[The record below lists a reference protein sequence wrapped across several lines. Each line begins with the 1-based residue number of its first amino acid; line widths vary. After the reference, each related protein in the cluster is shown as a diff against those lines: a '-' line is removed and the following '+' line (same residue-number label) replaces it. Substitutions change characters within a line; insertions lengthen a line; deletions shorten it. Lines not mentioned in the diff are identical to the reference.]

1 MRGIILAGG
10 KGTRL
15 YPITYSINKQIL
27 PIYDKPMIYYSL
39 SILMLSNIRDILI
52 LSTPES
58 LPVFRN
64 LLGDGSDLGCNF
76 SYLSQKSPKG
86 IAESFLLGEEFIDSH
101 KVALIL
107 GDNIFYGS
115 GFPKLLRKC
124 VDPDGAIIFGYHVQ
138 KPQEYGILELGKKNE
153 VISIQEKP
161 LNPKSNYA
169 VPGLYFYDSKVI
181 DYAKQI
187 KPSNRGELE
196 ITDINNL
203 YLQEK
208 KLNVKLLGRGIAW
221 LDTGT
226 FSSFMKASSFIQTI
240 EERQNVKI
248 GSIEEVA
255 YRMNYIDKPQ
265 LKNLALRFKKS
276 TYGEYLLSLTNG

>member
-1 MRGIILAGG
+1 M
-10 KGTRL
+10 
-15 YPITYSINKQIL
+15 
-27 PIYDKPMIYYSL
+27 
-39 SILMLSNIRDILI
+39 
-52 LSTPES
+52 
-58 LPVFRN
+58 
-64 LLGDGSDLGCNF
+64 
-76 SYLSQKSPKG
+76 
-86 IAESFLLGEEFIDSH
+86 
-101 KVALIL
+101 
-107 GDNIFYGS
+107 
-115 GFPKLLRKC
+115 
-124 VDPDGAIIFGYHVQ
+124 
-138 KPQEYGILELGKKNE
+138 
-153 VISIQEKP
+153 
-161 LNPKSNYA
+161 
-169 VPGLYFYDSKVI
+169 I

-276 TYGEYLLSLTNG
+276 TYGEYLLSLING